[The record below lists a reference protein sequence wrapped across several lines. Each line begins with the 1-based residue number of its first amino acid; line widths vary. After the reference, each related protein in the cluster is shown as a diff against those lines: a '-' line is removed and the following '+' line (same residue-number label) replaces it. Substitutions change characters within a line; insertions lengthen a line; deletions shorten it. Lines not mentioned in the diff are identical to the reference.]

1 MWYYNYPDYLS
12 HHGIKGQKWGTR
24 RYQNSDGSLTAE
36 GRAHYGYGEGRKSSS
51 GSGSSSGKK
60 KSGDHKKLKT
70 ALKVGAVVAG
80 SALAAYGGY
89 KLSQHIKGKAMDDV
103 LEKGRNRFES
113 LVDEMNKYDSASD
126 LLKRTSLNYKQGSK
140 EREWLAKQSWDYR
153 AQSSAAA
160 ERAGQAMASANKQ
173 AKEFKRSTLKSAKYL
188 YQNRKKK

>member
-1 MWYYNYPDYLS
+1 MSEWCYIYPDYLS

-36 GRAHYGYGEGRKSSS
+36 GRAHYGYGEGRKGSGEKS
-51 GSGSSSGKK
+51 GSKEKK
-60 KSGDHKKLKT
+60 DHKKLKT
-70 ALKVGAVVAG
+70 ALKVGAAVAG
-80 SALAAYGGY
+80 TALAAYGGY
-89 KLSQHIKGKAMDDV
+89 KLSQHIKGKAMDDI
-103 LEKGRNRFES
+103 LEKGRSKFES
-113 LVDEMNKYDSASD
+113 LVDEMNKYDAESE

-140 EREWLAKQSWDYR
+140 EREWLAKESWAFR